1 MPKRI
6 RVALTRE
13 QRGELRQRARQH
25 ELAPRVR
32 DRLEMVRLS
41 DLGRTIPQ
49 LARDDLGRHE
59 QTGRK
64 YLTAFLADGFAALPD
79 RPRPGR
85 TPTVSAADLD
95 AVVGLLDEGAATG
108 RTWTLPQL
116 ARWLGSERGATMS
129 AGHLRALLRRRRCRW
144 KRTVRTVR
152 HKQRDPDL
160 QAAKAADLDT
170 LTL

>member
-6 RVALTRE
+6 RVALTPE
-13 QRGELRQRARQH
+13 QRGELRQRARQR

-49 LARDDLGRHE
+49 IARDLGLHE
-59 QTGRK
+59 QTVRK
-64 YLTAFLADGFAALPD
+64 YLKAFLVDGFAALPD

-85 TPTVSAADLD
+85 TPTVMAADLD
-95 AVVGLLDEGAATG
+95 AVVQLLDEGAATG
-108 RTWTLPQL
+108 RTWTLPRL
-116 ARWLGSERGATMS
+116 ARWLADERGVAVS
-129 AGHLRALLRRRRCRW
+129 PDHLRALLRRRRCRW

-160 QAAKAADLDT
+160 QAAKEADLDT

>member
-1 MPKRI
+1 MPKII
-6 RVALTRE
+6 RVALTPE
-13 QRGELRQRARQH
+13 QRGELRQWARQR

-32 DRLEMVRLS
+32 DRLEMVRQS

-49 LARDDLGRHE
+49 IARELRLHE
-59 QTGRK
+59 QTVRK

-85 TPTVSAADLD
+85 PPTVTAADLD

-108 RTWTLPQL
+108 RSWTLPQL
-116 ARWLGSERGATMS
+116 ARWLGAERGASVST
-129 AGHLRALLRRRRCRW
+129 GHLRALLRRRRCRW